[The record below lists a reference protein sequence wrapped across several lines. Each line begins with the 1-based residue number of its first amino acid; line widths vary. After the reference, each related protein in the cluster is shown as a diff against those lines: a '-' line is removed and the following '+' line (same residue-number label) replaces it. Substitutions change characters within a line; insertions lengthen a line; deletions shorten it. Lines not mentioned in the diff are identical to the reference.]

1 MGGDGGGSMGGSGKD
16 DGGDEGDGVSYD
28 GGVSRR
34 LMSSFPSLS
43 SSASHHR
50 FLVRLAGGGAGGGDL
65 DEAWALAVAAMT
77 GKEQAVMVAGGHH
90 W

>member
-1 MGGDGGGSMGGSGKD
+1 MGGSGRD
-16 DGGDEGDGVSYD
+16 DGGDEGHGVSYD

-43 SSASHHR
+43 SSASHCR
-50 FLVRLAGGGAGGGDL
+50 FLVRLAGGEMGVGDL
-65 DEAWALAVAAMT
+65 GEAWALAVALAVAAMT
-77 GKEQAVMVAGGHH
+77 GDEQAVMVAGGHH